1 MGRRLAQQ
9 ALRDDGSE
17 IDVDKRRSKS
27 LAADV
32 FIENNRPGALD
43 RLGFGYDRLSKIES
57 KALVLVSISG
67 FGQKGPD
74 ALRPGFGKIA
84 EAMSGQVAV
93 TGRPDATPY
102 HIGFSL
108 ADTSSG
114 LSGVFAIA
122 LILYLRDVEKRERG
136 AYVDIALFEPLLR
149 MQECQFA
156 LREKIG
162 APMRQGSNDPYS
174 WGVASEVA
182 IACHVCADGAW
193 LAIMTRPPSPK
204 APADLGAFVA
214 ARPADAALAELAEL
228 GVEAVRVHDGLSLA
242 QSAYFRE
249 RGDVQQYRHSALG
262 ELTVPGVPPR
272 VYGARSAMFSARP
285 LSART
290 NWLQAWLRNDI
301 PRRQAPLFH
310 RREQSL
316 RRRGARHRAARSFA
330 HTTSSLTRPMPA
342 DVSNPQSVAAR
353 HAARR
358 PPRPPARCG
367 RRRPRVLDE
376 VVSVSMTP
384 AISS

>member
-1 MGRRLAQQ
+1 MGSASTLPLAG
-9 ALRDDGSE
+9 LRVIEVGAVIAAPFCASLLADLGAEVIKVEPPGEGDPFRAMGASVNNVPLRWGVAWRNNRCLTMDLKSE
-17 IDVDKRRSKS
+17 VDKRRFEILVCS
-27 LAADV
+27 ADV

-43 RLGFGYDRLSKIES
+43 RLGFGYDRLSRLNPR
-57 KALVLVSISG
+57 LVLVSISG

-93 TGRPDATPY
+93 TGRPDAAPY

-162 APMRQGSNDPYS
+162 RAPMRQGSNDPYS
-174 WGVASEVA
+174 WGVASDVA

-193 LAIMTRPPSPK
+193 LAIMTRPASPQ
-204 APADLGAFVA
+204 APADLRAFVA
-214 ARPADAALAELAEL
+214 ARPTDAALKDLAAL
-228 GVEAVRVHDGLSLA
+228 GVEAARVHDGLSLA

-272 VYGARSAMFSARP
+272 VYGSA
-285 LSART
+285 
-290 NWLQAWLRNDI
+290 D
-301 PRRQAPLFH
+301 
-310 RREQSL
+310 
-316 RRRGARHRAARSFA
+316 RHVFR
-330 HTTSSLTRPMPA
+330 
-342 DVSNPQSVAAR
+342 
-353 HAARR
+353 
-358 PPRPPARCG
+358 
-367 RRRPRVLDE
+367 
-376 VVSVSMTP
+376 TP
-384 AISS
+384 AVGEDNDWLAGVAEK

>member
-1 MGRRLAQQ
+1 MSSASTLPLAGLRVIEVGAVIAAPFCASLLADLGAEVIKVEPPGAGDPFRAMGPSVNKVPLWWGVASRNKRCVTMDLK
-9 ALRDDGSE
+9 SE
-17 IDVDKRRSKS
+17 VDKRRFEVLLCS
-27 LAADV
+27 ADV

-43 RLGFGYDRLSKIES
+43 RLGFGYDRLSRLNPR
-57 KALVLVSISG
+57 LVVVSISG

-93 TGRPDATPY
+93 TGCPDATPY

-122 LILYLRDVEKRERG
+122 LILYLRDVEKRGRG

-174 WGVASEVA
+174 WGVASDIA
-182 IACHVCADGAW
+182 ISCHACADGAW
-193 LAIMTRPPSPK
+193 LAIVTRPASPK

-214 ARPADAALAELAEL
+214 ARSADAALAELAAL

-249 RGDVQQYRHSALG
+249 RGDVQQYRHPALG
-262 ELTVPGVPPR
+262 ELTVPGAPPR
-272 VYGARSAMFSARP
+272 VYGSA
-285 LSART
+285 
-290 NWLQAWLRNDI
+290 D
-301 PRRQAPLFH
+301 
-310 RREQSL
+310 
-316 RRRGARHRAARSFA
+316 RHVFR
-330 HTTSSLTRPMPA
+330 
-342 DVSNPQSVAAR
+342 
-353 HAARR
+353 
-358 PPRPPARCG
+358 
-367 RRRPRVLDE
+367 
-376 VVSVSMTP
+376 TP
-384 AISS
+384 AVGEDNDWLAGAAEK

>member
-1 MGRRLAQQ
+1 MSSAATLPLAGLRVIEVGAVIAAPVCASLLADLGAEVIKVEPPGAGDPFRAMGPSVNNVPLWWGVASRNKRCVTMDLK
-9 ALRDDGSE
+9 SE
-17 IDVDKRRSKS
+17 VDKRRFEILLCS
-27 LAADV
+27 ADV

-43 RLGFGYDRLSKIES
+43 RLGFGYDRLSKLNPR
-57 KALVLVSISG
+57 LVLVSISG

-93 TGRPDATPY
+93 TGRPGATPY

-174 WGVASEVA
+174 WGVTSDIA
-182 IACHVCADGAW
+182 ISCHVCSDGAW
-193 LAIMTRPPSPK
+193 LAIVTRPVAPK
-204 APADLGAFVA
+204 APADLGVFVA
-214 ARPADAALAELAEL
+214 ARPADAALGELAAL

-272 VYGARSAMFSARP
+272 IYGSA
-285 LSART
+285 
-290 NWLQAWLRNDI
+290 
-301 PRRQAPLFH
+301 
-310 RREQSL
+310 E
-316 RRRGARHRAARSFA
+316 RHVFR
-330 HTTSSLTRPMPA
+330 
-342 DVSNPQSVAAR
+342 
-353 HAARR
+353 
-358 PPRPPARCG
+358 
-367 RRRPRVLDE
+367 
-376 VVSVSMTP
+376 TP
-384 AISS
+384 AVGEDNDWLAGVAEK